1 MTDNQD
7 GQDGEEKPK
16 LLAFPCDFPL
26 KVISRAD
33 SSLTFSLEEFTT
45 MVVHKHSPHMEYI
58 PVSKNTSHKG
68 NYQAVTVTIKAISQT
83 QLDAIYNDL
92 TANKFIIM
100 VL

>member
-1 MTDNQD
+1 MAEDED
-7 GQDGEEKPK
+7 GKEKTK
-16 LLAFPCDFPL
+16 LLQFPCDFPL
-26 KVISRAD
+26 KVISRID
-33 SSLTFSLEEFTT
+33 FNLEEFTT

-58 PVSKNTSHKG
+58 PISKNASHKG
-68 NYQAVTVTIKAISQT
+68 NYQAVTITIKAVNQL